1 MEGVVEMVLPI
12 QVLQASLDIAQNL
25 AVEAVLVDMMVLI
38 MLVLLEALAEVVHIN
53 QELAEQ
59 EIHLL

>member
-1 MEGVVEMVLPI
+1 VQEEQEYPQVVLLLFGTVYPLLE
-12 QVLQASLDIAQNL
+12 
-25 AVEAVLVDMMVLI
+25 VEAVLVDLMVLI

>member
-1 MEGVVEMVLPI
+1 MQEEQEYPQVVLLLFGTVYPLLE
-12 QVLQASLDIAQNL
+12 
-25 AVEAVLVDMMVLI
+25 VEAVLVDLMVLI

-53 QELAEQ
+53 QELGEQ